1 MMIRAALLCVMSL
14 FLCQAAMAQ
23 SVSGRVVWYGVY
35 TVSKSQEIKDPTSP
49 TGSRFV
55 STPVAPTQNAS
66 QIPGKQLRF
75 GMSYVLNGKRG
86 SQVTVKH
93 VYRFPAPGMPDTAT
107 GGPRTTYEFVR
118 KDNIG
123 EPVLMGWSFDGATPE
138 QIVLGEWI
146 FEVWTGNRKVVE
158 KHLTVVSP

>member
-1 MMIRAALLCVMSL
+1 M
-14 FLCQAAMAQ
+14 
-23 SVSGRVVWYGVY
+23 
-35 TVSKSQEIKDPTSP
+35 
-49 TGSRFV
+49 
-55 STPVAPTQNAS
+55 
-66 QIPGKQLRF
+66 RF
-75 GMSYVLNGKRG
+75 GLSYVLNGKPG

-107 GGPRTTYEFVR
+107 GGPRTTYEFIR

-123 EPVLMGWSFDGATPE
+123 VPVLMGWSFEGATPE